1 LLPNQLEAG
10 VKGSAQA
17 DDLHR
22 LALSACQAGRLAD
35 GIAYARQALAI
46 DSGRARTHLLLGMAL
61 ARSGALHE
69 ALTSFD
75 RAIALAPE
83 LADAHGN
90 RADVLVDLRR
100 PLEAIDSYDRAV
112 ALAPQSLENWCNR
125 AGALVDL
132 GRHEDA
138 IASYERA
145 VMIDPQCVEAH
156 LSRGNAL
163 FALKRYREAISA
175 FDAAL
180 ALKPDDSDAL
190 SNKGSA
196 LRGLG
201 HHDAAIACF
210 NKALVVTPR
219 HAGALMGCGIAL
231 IELKQWDEALETFDA
246 LLSIAPHRV
255 DALNNRGFVLNALNR
270 REEAISI
277 YERVLGVDPE
287 HVDALVN
294 LGAAL
299 ADLGRHEAAIKSY
312 DRALAVAP
320 FQVAALCN
328 RAKALST
335 LRRYDE
341 ALSSLDRALTIK
353 PDHAEAILT
362 RGNVLFTLQRFD
374 AAIDCFEQ
382 VKVIKPDHPH
392 AEAGL
397 INCCLS
403 ICNWDRLARLE
414 PTLIEG
420 IAAGRLIVPP
430 HILLQLS
437 VDAANSLACT
447 RRFVA
452 HEIPIGP
459 RLPLARKG
467 AQSGRIR
474 LAYFSGDFRRHPV
487 AYLIPGLLERHDR
500 SRFDVIGISF
510 GPDDRSEIR
519 ARIEHAVDQ
528 FYDVRSRSDGEIAAL
543 LGELGAD
550 IVIDLTGH
558 TEMSRTSILSQR
570 PAPIQVSYLGLLGT
584 MGADFIDYVIA
595 DEIVLPFDRQP
606 FFTEKIVHLP
616 DCFMI
621 SDDRVAATSHVPA
634 RSTEGLPAEGFVFA
648 SLNGSYK
655 IREPIFTVWMNLLGS
670 VDGSVLWLLASNEQ
684 CVANLRKEAQRHGVD
699 PGRLVFAARTGL
711 AEHIR
716 RQELADLFLDTMPY
730 NAGATGIATLR
741 AGVPIL
747 TVMGDQWVGR
757 MAASM
762 LKAIGLPDLVTSSLA
777 AYEALARKLATN
789 PELMA
794 SLRARLARNRLTYPL
809 FDTDR
814 CRRHIEAAYQ
824 TMWEKSCR
832 GEPPAAF
839 RVDPV
844 ATG

>member
-1 LLPNQLEAG
+1 M
-10 VKGSAQA
+10 
-17 DDLHR
+17 
-22 LALSACQAGRLAD
+22 GR
-35 GIAYARQALAI
+35 
-46 DSGRARTHLLLGMAL
+46 
-61 ARSGALHE
+61 
-69 ALTSFD
+69 
-75 RAIALAPE
+75 
-83 LADAHGN
+83 
-90 RADVLVDLRR
+90 
-100 PLEAIDSYDRAV
+100 
-112 ALAPQSLENWCNR
+112 
-125 AGALVDL
+125 
-132 GRHEDA
+132 
-138 IASYERA
+138 
-145 VMIDPQCVEAH
+145 
-156 LSRGNAL
+156 
-163 FALKRYREAISA
+163 
-175 FDAAL
+175 
-180 ALKPDDSDAL
+180 
-190 SNKGSA
+190 
-196 LRGLG
+196 
-201 HHDAAIACF
+201 
-210 NKALVVTPR
+210 
-219 HAGALMGCGIAL
+219 GIAL
-231 IELKQWDEALETFDA
+231 IELKKWEEALGTFDA

-277 YERVLGVDPE
+277 YERVLGLDPE

-299 ADLGRHEAAIKSY
+299 ADLGCHEAAIKSY
-312 DRALAVAP
+312 DRALAVSP
-320 FQVAALCN
+320 YQVAALCN

-335 LRRYDE
+335 LCRYDE
-341 ALSSLDRALTIK
+341 ALSSLDRALAIK
-353 PDHAEAILT
+353 PDHAEALLT
-362 RGNVLFTLQRFD
+362 RGNVLFSLQLFD
-374 AAIDCFEQ
+374 AAIECFER

-397 INCCLS
+397 VNCCLS
-403 ICNWDRLARLE
+403 ICDWDRLARLE
-414 PTLIEG
+414 PNLIEG
-420 IAAGRLIVPP
+420 IAAGRLIVSP

-437 VDAANSLACT
+437 IDAASSLACT

-459 RLPLARKG
+459 RLPPARKG
-467 AQSGRIR
+467 AQSERIR

-500 SRFDVIGISF
+500 SR
-510 GPDDRSEIR
+510 
-519 ARIEHAVDQ
+519 IERAVDQ
-528 FYDVRSRSDGEIAAL
+528 FHDVHSRSDAEIAAL
-543 LGELGAD
+543 LRERGVD

-584 MGADFIDYVIA
+584 MGAEFIDYVIA

-616 DCFMI
+616 DCFMVT
-621 SDDRVAATSHVPA
+621 DDRVAATSHVPTRA
-634 RSTEGLPAEGFVFA
+634 REGLPPEGFVFA

-655 IREPIFTVWMNLLGS
+655 IREPIFAAWMNLLRS

-684 CVANLRKEAQRHGVD
+684 CVANLRKEAQQRGVD
-699 PGRLVFAARTGL
+699 PGRLVFAARTSL

-716 RQELADLFLDTMPY
+716 RQELADLFLDTIPY
-730 NAGATGIATLR
+730 NAGATAIATLW

-762 LKAIGLPDLVTSSLA
+762 LNAIGLPDLVTSSLA
-777 AYEALARKLATN
+777 DYEALARKVATN
-789 PELMA
+789 PGLMA
-794 SLRARLARNRLTYPL
+794 SLRARLARNRLAYPL

-832 GEPPAAF
+832 GEAPAAF